1 MKRKYFF
8 FDIDGTITVRET
20 GEPVP
25 SAVRA
30 IHKVEEAGHFVA
42 IATGRA
48 QYKARPFMERIG
60 MKNMVCNGGAGI
72 VVDSVL
78 VDNKPLDL
86 ERSKIVARQAEALGY
101 GILFAID
108 DSIRVYAKD
117 DLFIRQCGERKE
129 PTEYHFDP
137 DFDFEKLLEIYKM
150 YVSIPMEKEEELTS
164 RKDLGHLRFVKEYLM
179 FQHDDKK
186 AGILRM
192 MEYLHGDPKEV
203 VVFGD
208 DTNDLVMFD
217 PMWTS
222 VAMGNGSQ
230 ELKNRADYIA
240 PKNVDDGIWKTM
252 EHFGWFERVTE

>member
-1 MKRKYFF
+1 M
-8 FDIDGTITVRET
+8 
-20 GEPVP
+20 
-25 SAVRA
+25 
-30 IHKVEEAGHFVA
+30 
-42 IATGRA
+42 
-48 QYKARPFMERIG
+48 
-60 MKNMVCNGGAGI
+60 
-72 VVDSVL
+72 
-78 VDNKPLDL
+78 

-137 DFDFEKLLEIYKM
+137 DFDFEKLPEIYKM

-164 RKDLGHLRFVKEYLM
+164 RKDLGHLRFVKEYL
-179 FQHDDKK
+179 
-186 AGILRM
+186 
-192 MEYLHGDPKEV
+192 
-203 VVFGD
+203 
-208 DTNDLVMFD
+208 FD

-252 EHFGWFERVTE
+252 EHFGWFEKVTE

>member
-137 DFDFEKLLEIYKM
+137 DFDFEKLPEIYKM
-150 YVSIPMEKEEELTS
+150 YVSIPRSEEGRLTLM
-164 RKDLGHLRFVKEYLM
+164 DTLGHMRFVEDYLM
-179 FQHDDKK
+179 FQPDEKK
-186 AGILRM
+186 DGIFRM
-192 MEYLHGDPKEV
+192 LELVGGSAEDV

-208 DTNDLVMFD
+208 DTNDMVMFD
-217 PMWTS
+217 ERFYK
-222 VAMGNGSQ
+222 VAMGNGNE
-230 ELKNRADYIA
+230 ELKKMADFVA
-240 PKNVDDGIWKTM
+240 PRNVDDGIMRTCE
-252 EHFGWFERVTE
+252 EHGWFQKVE